1 MKPHLQAAIATLV
14 ALRLVAQTVAQTPA
28 LPQSADPSSVLRVT
42 TRLVQVS
49 VIVTGKKSE
58 PVTGLTKDDFVVL
71 DRGKPQQ
78 IQFFAEEASG
88 VLPPQK
94 DQKPLPANVF
104 SNKLEHRSNAPTAVS
119 VILLDLLNTKFQDQ
133 VYARNQ
139 LIKFLQQLK
148 PTDRVALYALGREL
162 RILHDFTADA
172 SSLLRTLDKHSNKKT
187 PGLEAGEID
196 MDFDS
201 WLDQSTQIMSDFYQ
215 VNRNRATFNAITAI
229 ANHVTNLPGRKN
241 LIWISS
247 GFPFT
252 MGMNDDGHSSINREV
267 RVFSEESENT
277 ARALNNANMAIYPV
291 DARGL
296 FTDPQFSAA
305 NSSASSM
312 PRASGGGG
320 GGGGGKK
327 GNSNP
332 RPSTPKAGNNS
343 NNSKLSAMT
352 KNHDIMNILADR
364 TGGRAFYNTNDL
376 KKAIQTAVEDSKVT
390 YNIGYYPA
398 DIEWDGRYRE
408 IKVQVK
414 KPGLHVR
421 HRHGYF
427 AFAEKDLTP
436 KQKETLLREAVS
448 SPLDST
454 DLGLIARIDITDPA
468 KPNLA
473 RIIVNAEAR
482 KVQFDTTGDRQNAT
496 IDLMFL
502 TSVQGQSPKGTTDT
516 MTLALTKDNYAKI
529 MKEGITSM
537 KTIELPADAYQ
548 LRIVARDQKSG
559 AIGSVTL
566 PLNAKTLK
574 R

>member
-1 MKPHLQAAIATLV
+1 MKIHIQAAIATLV

-28 LPQSADPSSVLRVT
+28 LPQSTEPPAPVLRVT

-49 VIVTGKKSE
+49 VIVTGKKNE

-78 IQFFAEEASG
+78 IQFFSEEAYG
-88 VLPPQK
+88 ALPPGK
-94 DQKPLPANVF
+94 DQKPLPVNVF
-104 SNKLEHRSNAPTAVS
+104 SNKLEHRSNAPAAIT
-119 VILLDLLNTKFQDQ
+119 VILLDMLNTKFENQ

-162 RILHDFTADA
+162 RVLHDFTSDA
-172 SSLLRTLDKHSNKKT
+172 SSLLRTLAKHGGKST
-187 PGLEAGEID
+187 PELDASTEADNLDPE
-196 MDFDS
+196 FDE
-201 WLDQSTQIMSDFYQ
+201 WLSQSTQTMSDFYQ
-215 VNRNRATFNAITAI
+215 VRRSHTTFEALMAI
-229 ANHVTNLPGRKN
+229 ANHVTTLPGRKN

-252 MGMNDDGHSSINREV
+252 MGMEDDGRANLNREV

-296 FTDPQFSAA
+296 FTDPAFSAE
-305 NSSASSM
+305 NRSVSNM
-312 PRASGGGG
+312 PRQGNS
-320 GGGGGKK
+320 KK
-327 GNSNP
+327 GNSMP
-332 RPSTPKAGNNS
+332 RPPANS
-343 NNSKLSAMT
+343 GAKLRNLT
-352 KNHDIMNILADR
+352 KTQDIMNILANR

-376 KKAIQTAVEDSKVT
+376 KKAIQTAVEDAKVT

-398 DIEWDGRYRE
+398 GIEWDGRYRE

-414 KPGLHVR
+414 KPGTHVR
-421 HRHGYF
+421 HRLGYF
-427 AFAEKDLTP
+427 AFPEKELTP
-436 KQKETLLREAVS
+436 KQKETFLKDAVW

-454 DLGLIARIDITDPA
+454 DLGMVARIDILDPK
-468 KPNLA
+468 KPNIA
-473 RIIVNAEAR
+473 RVIVNAEAR
-482 KVQFDTTGDRQNAT
+482 KVQWETEGDRQKAT
-496 IDLMFL
+496 IDMLFL
-502 TSVQGQSPKGTTDT
+502 TTIQGQPAKGNTDT
-516 MTLALTKDNYAKI
+516 MHLALTKDNFAKI
-529 MKEGITSM
+529 MKEGITM
-537 KTIELPADAYQ
+537 VKQIELPPDAYQ
-548 LRIVARDQKSG
+548 LRVVMRDEKSG

-566 PLNAKTLK
+566 PLNNKTLK

>member
-1 MKPHLQAAIATLV
+1 MKPHIQAAIATLV
-14 ALRLVAQTVAQTPA
+14 AFRLIAQTVAQTPA
-28 LPQSADPSSVLRVT
+28 LPQATEPPPPVLRVT

-71 DRGKPQQ
+71 DKGKPQQ
-78 IQFFAEEASG
+78 IQFFSEEAYG

-94 DQKPLPANVF
+94 DQKPLPVNLF
-104 SNKLEHRSNAPTAVS
+104 SNKLEHRSNAPTAIT
-119 VILLDLLNTKFQDQ
+119 VILLDMLNTKFQDQ

-162 RILHDFTADA
+162 RVLHDFTSDA
-172 SSLLRTLDKHSNKKT
+172 SSLLRTLAKHTGKPN
-187 PGLEAGEID
+187 PDLEAGD
-196 MDFDS
+196 LDPDFDS
-201 WLDQSTQIMSDFYQ
+201 WLDQSVVMNDFLQ
-215 VNRNRATFNAITAI
+215 VRRTHTTFEALTAI

-252 MGMNDDGHSSINREV
+252 MGMADDGRANLNREV

-296 FTDPQFSAA
+296 FTDPAFSAE
-305 NSSASSM
+305 NRSVSGN
-312 PRASGGGG
+312 PRMST
-320 GGGGGKK
+320 GKK

-332 RPSTPKAGNNS
+332 RPPANS
-343 NNSKLSAMT
+343 GAKLRNLT
-352 KNHDIMNILADR
+352 KTQDIMNILANR

-398 DIEWDGRYRE
+398 GIEWDGRYRE

-414 KPGLHVR
+414 KPGTHVR
-421 HRHGYF
+421 HRLGYF
-427 AFAEKDLTP
+427 AFPEKDLTP
-436 KQKETLLREAVS
+436 KQKETFLKDAVW

-454 DLGLIARIDITDPA
+454 DLGMIVRIDVLDPK
-468 KPNLA
+468 KPNTA
-473 RIIVNAEAR
+473 RVIVNAEAR
-482 KVQFDTTGDRQNAT
+482 KVQWETEGDRQKAT
-496 IDLMFL
+496 IDMLFL
-502 TSVQGQSPKGTTDT
+502 TTVQGQAAKGETDT
-516 MTLALTKDNYAKI
+516 MKLALTKDNFAKI
-529 MKEGITSM
+529 MKEGITTM
-537 KTIELPADAYQ
+537 KQLDLPPDAYQ
-548 LRIVARDQKSG
+548 LRVVMRDEKSG
-559 AIGSVTL
+559 AIGSVTV
-566 PLNAKTLK
+566 PLNEKTLK